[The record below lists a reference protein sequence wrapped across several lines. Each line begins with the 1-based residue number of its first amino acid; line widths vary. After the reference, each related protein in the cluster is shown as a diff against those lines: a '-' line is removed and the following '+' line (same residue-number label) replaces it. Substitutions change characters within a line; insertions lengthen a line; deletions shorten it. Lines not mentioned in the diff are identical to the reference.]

1 MANLRGGVSPDRRGD
16 ATRLSSQHIH
26 VWANT
31 WNRMVKVDLS
41 KDGRTSIRVDD
52 GNRTVLDVELPCN
65 EGEDQDSTMPVFKY
79 RSVELTPAIL
89 AEMLGRPEAPVPLL
103 EETV

>member
-16 ATRLSSQHIH
+16 ATRLSSRNIH
-26 VWANT
+26 VWSNT

-41 KDGRTSIRVDD
+41 KDGCTYISVED
-52 GNRTVLDVELPCN
+52 GNRTILEVSLPCN
-65 EGEDQDSTMPVFKY
+65 EGEDQDSFTPIFKY
-79 RSVELTPAIL
+79 RGVELTPAIL
-89 AEMLGRPEAPVPLL
+89 AQMLGRPEAPLPLL